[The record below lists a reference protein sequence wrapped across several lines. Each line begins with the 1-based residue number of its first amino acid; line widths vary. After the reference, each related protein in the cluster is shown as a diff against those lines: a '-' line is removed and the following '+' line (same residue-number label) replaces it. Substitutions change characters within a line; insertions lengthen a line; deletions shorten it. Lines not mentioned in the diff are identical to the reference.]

1 MTVTKTHK
9 KPAAV
14 RPKWW
19 WFALLD
25 GGIVA
30 LFVFSLSD
38 GAHRAVSE
46 SGPAPLPPQR
56 VLRGMLAGTALI
68 HAVEA
73 MVAARGARR
82 RGLDAGSWA
91 RQTFAVGFPSLLAL
105 RRLPESES

>member
-1 MTVTKTHK
+1 MAVTRNAR

-25 GGIVA
+25 GGILAMV
-30 LFVFSLSD
+30 VFSMSD
-38 GAHRAVSE
+38 GAHRTVSE
-46 SGPAPLPPQR
+46 SGPAPLPLPPQR

-105 RRLPESES
+105 RRLPES

>member
-1 MTVTKTHK
+1 MAVIRSAT

-25 GGIVA
+25 GGIAA
-30 LFVFSLSD
+30 LVVFSASG

-46 SGPAPLPPQR
+46 SSPAPFPPQR

-68 HAVEA
+68 HTVEA
-73 MVAARGARR
+73 MFAARGARR
-82 RGLDAGSWA
+82 RGLPAGSWA

-105 RRLPESES
+105 RRLPKS